1 MPAVKNVGEPCA
13 GEPHARFE
21 VAAGGN
27 QTSRASTAA
36 RSGASRRPYSN
47 GRAPGVSGGAGT
59 SGWAWRIGLA
69 EVPIPELRRFTLKVM
84 RDGRS
89 VTVEVTS
96 DGAGLVSHAGTA
108 LVAQVA
114 EKVGLTAALSRGLAG
129 LKQRRRGHDR
139 GRVIRDLAVMLVD
152 GGECVSDLG
161 AVREQDAI
169 FGAIASDSTAFRM
182 VDRIASE
189 PGLLD
194 AVRVAHAHARERFW
208 ELHGAPERL
217 TLDVDA
223 TLITAHSEK
232 EKAAG
237 NYKGGY
243 GFHPLQVY
251 LEETREAL
259 GGLLRPGN
267 AGSNTATD
275 HVAVL
280 DLALAQIPAEHVEAL
295 DILVRAD
302 TAGATHGLV
311 DYCRQARMRFSVGY
325 ELTEKVRAA
334 ILTIGQDAWAP
345 ALDQDGSARKNGEV
359 CEITG
364 IVDLSAWP
372 EGSRLIVRR
381 ERPHPG
387 AQLSFT
393 DHDGYRFQA
402 ILTDQPYPDI
412 AVLECRHRQH
422 AHVEDR
428 IRDDKD
434 TGLSKFPFKEF
445 ALNEVWLEIVMLAH
459 DLIVWTQ
466 ALLLDGELAKTEPK
480 RLRYRLLHVARRL
493 AFSGRRAKLH
503 LQGSWP
509 WAADLLAAFQKLRT
523 LAANG

>member
-1 MPAVKNVGEPCA
+1 
-13 GEPHARFE
+13 
-21 VAAGGN
+21 
-27 QTSRASTAA
+27 
-36 RSGASRRPYSN
+36 
-47 GRAPGVSGGAGT
+47 
-59 SGWAWRIGLA
+59 
-69 EVPIPELRRFTLKVM
+69 LKVM
-84 RDGRS
+84 RDGRP

-114 EKVGLTAALSRGLAG
+114 DKVGLTQALSARLAG
-129 LKQRRRGHDR
+129 IKQRRRGHDP

-152 GGECVSDLG
+152 GGESVSDLG
-161 AVREQDAI
+161 AVREQDPL
-169 FGAIASDSTAFRM
+169 FGAVASDSTAFRM
-182 VDRIASE
+182 IDRIAST

-194 AVRVAHAHARERFW
+194 AVRVAHARARARFW
-208 ELHGAPERL
+208 ELHGAPQRL

-251 LEETREAL
+251 LDETHEAL

-267 AGSNTATD
+267 AGSNTADD
-275 HVAVL
+275 HKTVI
-280 DLALAQIPAEHVEAL
+280 DRALAQIPAESIETL
-295 DILVRAD
+295 EILVRAD
-302 TAGATHGLV
+302 SAGATHGLV
-311 DYCRQARMRFSVGY
+311 DYCREGDMRFSVGY
-325 ELTEKVRAA
+325 ELTEPVRSA
-334 ILTIGQDAWAP
+334 ILQIPADAWVA
-345 ALDQDGSARKNGEV
+345 ARDQDGSERKNGEV
-359 CEITG
+359 CEITDR
-364 IVDLSAWP
+364 VDLSAWP
-372 EGSRLIVRR
+372 ERSRLIVRR

-402 ILTDQPYPDI
+402 ILTDQDDAEI

-459 DLIVWTQ
+459 DLLVWTQ
-466 ALLLDGELAKTEPK
+466 ALALDGELAKAEPK
-480 RLRYRLLHVARRL
+480 RLRYRLLHVAGRL

-503 LQGSWP
+503 LQGTWP
-509 WAADLLAAFQKLRT
+509 WAAELLAAFAKLKT
-523 LAANG
+523 FAAASG